1 MAVLPS
7 TREPPGSVRRNSAY
21 GAEARTSSAPSSR
34 RVQSADPLA
43 PHGYQT
49 LGPIAAG
56 AFSQIARARHAGS
69 RCEVAVKSFNKVKC
83 AKEPH
88 LGSAMKN
95 ELDVLKLLQPAKH
108 RHVANIL
115 AVLESK
121 NSIHAVLEYCGGGSL
136 HRQLQT
142 RGHAKGF
149 SERESIVVTAQLCSG
164 LAYMHGLGVAHR
176 DVKPENILFTDGS
189 LSSVKLCDFGF
200 AIRCGERRLRTVCGS
215 PQYMAPELSRHE
227 PYHGQPVDVWALCAV
242 VYEMLHGKAAF
253 RGSSM
258 EQLGIRIMRVSHESF
273 GTEASAGARSFI
285 KQGLTFDPQAR
296 ALAQDLSNHSWL
308 GALRQEAQEEARQ
321 EEARQEALQEARQQ
335 ALQQARQESIECS

>member
-34 RVQSADPLA
+34 RVQSSDPLA

-215 PQYMAPELSRHE
+215 PQYMAPELTRASARYAGPE
-227 PYHGQPVDVWALCAV
+227 RRLDGEA
-242 VYEMLHGKAAF
+242 EAF
-253 RGSSM
+253 RIHSP
-258 EQLGIRIMRVSHESF
+258 
-273 GTEASAGARSFI
+273 GA
-285 KQGLTFDPQAR
+285 
-296 ALAQDLSNHSWL
+296 
-308 GALRQEAQEEARQ
+308 EEAGPQ
-321 EEARQEALQEARQQ
+321 
-335 ALQQARQESIECS
+335 QESRNPLREVRVVRPTYDKLNVVIIIQINISKVYVLINY